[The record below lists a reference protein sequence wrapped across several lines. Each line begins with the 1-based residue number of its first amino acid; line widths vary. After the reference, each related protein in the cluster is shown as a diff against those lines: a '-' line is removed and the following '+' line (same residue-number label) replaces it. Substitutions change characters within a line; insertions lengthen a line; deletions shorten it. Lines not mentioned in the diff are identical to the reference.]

1 MMYYNT
7 LRQNM
12 AKIKLQERREEMKIL
27 NDLRLKLERPLW
39 ALDPELAL
47 IDTILN
53 ENPRLYEIVVA
64 DIKDLNKS
72 STVGRQ
78 DSPTVEQVV
87 RAALYKEMKKLDYR
101 ELEYA
106 QEDSR
111 ICGTFIKLEGRSP
124 FSFEM
129 FQKYI
134 SKIRAESLRALMV
147 EINRIMMQEGGIEDG
162 KRLRTDSTA
171 VETDIHY
178 PTNNSL
184 IWDCIKTSHRLL
196 KKLEE
201 TGEIKKVRN
210 YRKQGKKNEF
220 KINNTKNKEKRAE
233 LFEKQLK
240 LFRTSINQVK
250 RVVGEVIAGVDLVA
264 LSIVGELKG
273 LLPKMEK
280 IYDISYRHE
289 LLGESVPNR
298 EKIFSIYEDH
308 TDILV
313 KGAREAAFGH
323 KVNLTTGRSN
333 LILDCEIVDGNP
345 RDSILYEGVLERV
358 RSDYGL
364 RPRDMVTDGG
374 YASLSNQEKAKEYG
388 IVNIVFNKIVGS
400 LKNVVTSVQMETRLK
415 KWRSGMEAV
424 ISNLKRGFHL
434 FRCEWK
440 GRDHF
445 DAKVLWSVIAYNIRV
460 MTGFMLGKLMPQP
473 Q

>member
-1 MMYYNT
+1 MYYNR
-7 LRQNM
+7 LGQIM
-12 AKIKLQERREEMKIL
+12 AKIKLQEKQEEMKIL
-27 NDLRLKLERPLW
+27 NELRLKLDNPNW
-39 ALDPELAL
+39 ALDPELGL

-53 ENPRLYEIVVA
+53 KNPRLYEIVGP
-64 DIKDLNKS
+64 DIMELNKS

-111 ICGTFIKLEGRSP
+111 ICGVFIKLEGRSP
-124 FSFEM
+124 FSFEL

-134 SKIRAESLRALMV
+134 SKIRGESLRALMV
-147 EINRIMMQEGGIEDG
+147 EINRIMMGEEGIEDG
-162 KRLRTDSTA
+162 RSLRTDSTV

-184 IWDCIKTSHRLL
+184 IWDCFKTSHRLL

-201 TGEIKKVRN
+201 MGKIKKVRN
-210 YRKQGKKNEF
+210 YQRQGKKNEF
-220 KINNTKNKEKRAE
+220 KINNTKKKEKREE
-233 LFEKQLK
+233 LFKKQLK
-240 LFRTSINQVK
+240 LFRMSINQVK
-250 RVVGEVIAGVDLVA
+250 KVVGEVIVGADLGV
-264 LSIVGELKG
+264 LSILSELKG

-280 IYDISYRHE
+280 VYDISYRHE
-289 LLGESVPNR
+289 LLGESVPNS
-298 EKIFSIYEDH
+298 EKIFSIYEEH
-308 TDILV
+308 TDIIV
-313 KGAREAAFGH
+313 KGSREVAFGH
-323 KVNLTTGRSN
+323 KVNLATGRSN
-333 LILDCEIVDGNP
+333 LILDCEITNGNP
-345 RDSILYEGVLERV
+345 KDSTLYEGVLERV
-358 RSDYGL
+358 RNDYGL

-374 YASLSNQEKAKEYG
+374 YASLRNQEKAKEYG

-424 ISNLKRGFHL
+424 VSNLKRGFHL

-460 MTGFMLGKLMPQP
+460 ITCLMVEKLTPQP

>member
-1 MMYYNT
+1 
-7 LRQNM
+7 M
-12 AKIKLQERREEMKIL
+12 AKIKLQGKREEMKIL
-27 NDLRLKLERPLW
+27 NELRLKLDNPNW

-53 ENPRLYEIVVA
+53 ENMGLYEIVVA

-72 STVGRQ
+72 SNVGRQ

-87 RAALYKEMKKLDYR
+87 RAALYKEIKKLDYR

-111 ICGTFIKLEGRSP
+111 ICGVFIKLGDRSP

-134 SKIRAESLRALMV
+134 SKIRAESLRALLV
-147 EINRIMMQEGGIEDG
+147 DINRIMIREERIEDG
-162 KRLRTDSTA
+162 RRLRTDSTA

-184 IWDCIKTSHRLL
+184 IWDCIETSHRLL

-201 TGEIKKVRN
+201 TGGIKKVRN

-220 KINNTKNKEKRAE
+220 KINNTKKKEKRAE
-233 LFEKQLK
+233 IFEKQLK

-250 RVVGEVIAGVDLVA
+250 RVVGEIIEGVDLGV
-264 LSIVGELKG
+264 LSIVAELKG

-280 IYDISYRHE
+280 VYDISYRHE
-289 LLGESVPNR
+289 VLGESVPNR
-298 EKIFSIYEDH
+298 EKIFSIYEEH

-313 KGAREAAFGH
+313 KGSREVAFGH

-333 LILDCEIVDGNP
+333 LILDCAIVDGNP
-345 RDSILYEGVLERV
+345 RDTTLYEGVLERV
-358 RSDYGL
+358 RNDYGI

-374 YASLSNQEKAKEYG
+374 YASLGNQEKAKEYG
-388 IVNIVFNKIVGS
+388 VRNIVFNKIVGS
-400 LKNVVTSVQMETRLK
+400 LKNVVSSVHMETRLK

-460 MTGFMLGKLMPQP
+460 MTGFMLGKLMPQS

>member
-1 MMYYNT
+1 MYYNT

-12 AKIKLQERREEMKIL
+12 AKIKLREKWEEMKIL
-27 NDLRLKLERPLW
+27 NDLRLKLEKPLW
-39 ALDPELAL
+39 ALDPELAF

-53 ENPRLYEIVVA
+53 ENARLYEIIA
-64 DIKDLNKS
+64 PDIMELSKGSK
-72 STVGRQ
+72 VGRQ

-87 RAALYKEMKKLDYR
+87 RAALYKEIKKLDYR

-111 ICGTFIKLEGRSP
+111 ICGVFIKLEERSP

-147 EINRIMMQEGGIEDG
+147 EINRILMQEEGIEDG
-162 KRLRTDSTA
+162 RRLRTDSTA

-201 TGEIKKVRN
+201 TGKIKKVRN

-220 KINNTKNKEKRAE
+220 KINNTKKKEKRGE
-233 LFEKQLK
+233 IFEKQLK

-250 RVVGEVIAGVDLVA
+250 RVVGEILVGADLGVI
-264 LSIVGELKG
+264 SIVAELKG

-280 IYDISYRHE
+280 VYDISYRHE

-345 RDSILYEGVLERV
+345 RDSILYEGVLARV

-364 RPRDMVTDGG
+364 RVRDMVTDGG

-388 IVNIVFNKIVGS
+388 IVNIVFNKLVGS

-415 KWRSGMEAV
+415 KWRSGIEAV

-460 MTGFMLGKLMPQP
+460 MTGFMLGKLVPQP
-473 Q
+473 R

>member
-1 MMYYNT
+1 
-7 LRQNM
+7 
-12 AKIKLQERREEMKIL
+12 MKIL
-27 NDLRLKLERPLW
+27 NELRLKLENPNW

-47 IDTILN
+47 IDTVLN
-53 ENPRLYEIVVA
+53 ENPRLYEIIA
-64 DIKDLNKS
+64 RDIMDLNKN
-72 STVGRQ
+72 TEVGRQ

-87 RAALYKEMKKLDYR
+87 RAAIYKELKKLDYR

-111 ICGTFIKLEGRSP
+111 ICGAFIKLEGRSP
-124 FSFEM
+124 FSFEV
-129 FQKYI
+129 FHKYI
-134 SKIRAESLRALMV
+134 SRITGESLRALMV
-147 EINRIMMQEGGIEDG
+147 EINRIMMQEERIEDG
-162 KRLRTDSTA
+162 KRLRTDSTV

-201 TGEIKKVRN
+201 KGKIRKVRN
-210 YRKQGKKNEF
+210 YQKQGKKNEF
-220 KINNTKNKEKRAE
+220 KINNTKKKEKRAE

-240 LFRTSINQVK
+240 LFRCSINQVR
-250 RVVGEVIAGVDLVA
+250 RVLEGVMTGIDLEMV
-264 LSIVGELKG
+264 SMVEELKG
-273 LLPKMEK
+273 FLPKMEK
-280 IYDISYRHE
+280 VYDISYRHE
-289 LLGESVPNR
+289 VLGESVPNS
-298 EKIFSIYEDH
+298 EKIFSIYEEH
-308 TDILV
+308 TDIIV
-313 KGAREAAFGH
+313 KGLREVEFGH

-333 LILDCEIVDGNP
+333 LILDCEITDGNP
-345 RDSILYEGVLERV
+345 KDSTLYEGVLERV
-358 RSDYGL
+358 RNDYGI

-374 YASLSNQEKAKEYG
+374 YASLRNQEKAKEYG

-400 LKNVVTSVQMETRLK
+400 LKNVVSSVQMETRLK

-460 MTGFMLGKLMPQP
+460 ITCLMVEKLTPQP

>member
-1 MMYYNT
+1 M
-7 LRQNM
+7 M
-12 AKIKLQERREEMKIL
+12 AKIKLQGEQEEMKIL
-27 NDLRLKLERPLW
+27 NELRLKLDNPNW

-53 ENPRLYEIVVA
+53 ENPQLYEIIA
-64 DIKDLNKS
+64 SDIMELNKS
-72 STVGRQ
+72 SEVGRQ

-87 RAALYKEMKKLDYR
+87 RAALYKELKKLDYR

-111 ICGTFIKLEGRSP
+111 ICGAFIKLEGRLP
-124 FSFEM
+124 FSFEV
-129 FQKYI
+129 FHKYI
-134 SKIRAESLRALMV
+134 SRIMGESLRRLMV
-147 EINRIMMQEGGIEDG
+147 EINRIMMGEEGIEDG
-162 KRLRTDSTA
+162 KRLRTDSTV

-201 TGEIKKVRN
+201 TGKIRKVRN
-210 YRKQGKKNEF
+210 YQKQGKKNEF
-220 KINNTKNKEKRAE
+220 KINNTKKKEKRAE

-240 LFRTSINQVK
+240 LFRCSINQVK
-250 RVVGEVIAGVDLVA
+250 KVVEGVITGIDLGAV
-264 LSIVGELKG
+264 SIVAELKG

-280 IYDISYRHE
+280 VYDISYRHE
-289 LLGESVPNR
+289 ILGESVPNR

-308 TDILV
+308 TDIIV
-313 KGAREAAFGH
+313 KGSREVLFGH

-333 LILDCEIVDGNP
+333 LILDCEIADGNP
-345 RDSILYEGVLERV
+345 KDSNLYEGVLERV
-358 RSDYGL
+358 RSDYGI
-364 RPRDMVTDGG
+364 RPRDMVSDGA
-374 YASLSNQEKAKEYG
+374 YASLRNQEKAKEYG

-400 LKNVVTSVQMETRLK
+400 LKNVVQSVHMETRLK
-415 KWRSGMEAV
+415 KWRSGIEAV
-424 ISNLKRGFHL
+424 ISNVKRGFNL
-434 FRCEWK
+434 FRCDWK
-440 GRDHF
+440 GREHF

-460 MTGFMLGKLMPQP
+460 MTGFMLEKLMLQS

>member
-1 MMYYNT
+1 M
-7 LRQNM
+7 M
-12 AKIKLQERREEMKIL
+12 AKIKLQGEQEEMKIL
-27 NDLRLKLERPLW
+27 NELRLKLDNPNW

-53 ENPRLYEIVVA
+53 ENPQLYEIIA
-64 DIKDLNKS
+64 SDIMELNKS
-72 STVGRQ
+72 SEVGRQ

-87 RAALYKEMKKLDYR
+87 RAALYKELKKLDYR

-111 ICGTFIKLEGRSP
+111 ICGAFIKLEGRLP
-124 FSFEM
+124 FSFEV
-129 FQKYI
+129 FHKYI
-134 SKIRAESLRALMV
+134 SRIMGESLRRLMV
-147 EINRIMMQEGGIEDG
+147 EINRIMMGEEGIEDG
-162 KRLRTDSTA
+162 KRLRTDSTV

-201 TGEIKKVRN
+201 TGKIKKVRN
-210 YRKQGKKNEF
+210 YQKQGKKNEF
-220 KINNTKNKEKRAE
+220 KISNTKKKEKRAE

-240 LFRTSINQVK
+240 LFRCSINQVK
-250 RVVGEVIAGVDLVA
+250 KVVEGVITGIDLGAV
-264 LSIVGELKG
+264 SIVAELKG

-280 IYDISYRHE
+280 VYDISYRHE
-289 LLGESVPNR
+289 ILGESVPNR

-308 TDILV
+308 TDIIV
-313 KGAREAAFGH
+313 KGSREVLFGH

-333 LILDCEIVDGNP
+333 LILDCEIADGNP
-345 RDSILYEGVLERV
+345 KDSNLYEGVLERV
-358 RSDYGL
+358 RSDYGI
-364 RPRDMVTDGG
+364 RPRDMVSDGA
-374 YASLSNQEKAKEYG
+374 YASLRNQEKAKEYG

-400 LKNVVTSVQMETRLK
+400 LKNVVQSVHMETRLK
-415 KWRSGMEAV
+415 KWRSGIEAV
-424 ISNLKRGFHL
+424 ISNVKRGFNL
-434 FRCEWK
+434 FRCDWK
-440 GRDHF
+440 GREHF

-460 MTGFMLGKLMPQP
+460 MTGFMLEKLMLQS

>member
-1 MMYYNT
+1 MYYNT
-7 LRQNM
+7 LRQIK
-12 AKIKLQERREEMKIL
+12 AKIKLQEKRKEMKIL
-27 NDLRLKLERPLW
+27 NELRLKLEKPLW
-39 ALDPELAL
+39 ALDPELAF

-53 ENPRLYEIVVA
+53 ENPGLYEIIA
-64 DIKDLNKS
+64 PDIMELNKS
-72 STVGRQ
+72 SKVGRQ

-87 RAALYKEMKKLDYR
+87 RAALYKEIKKLDYR

-111 ICGTFIKLEGRSP
+111 ICGAFIKLEERSP

-134 SKIRAESLRALMV
+134 SKIRAESLRGLMV
-147 EINRIMMQEGGIEDG
+147 EINRIMMQEEGIEDG
-162 KRLRTDSTA
+162 RSLRTDSTV

-178 PTNNSL
+178 PTNNTL
-184 IWDCIKTSHRLL
+184 IWDCMKTSHRLL
-196 KKLEE
+196 KKLAEE
-201 TGEIKKVRN
+201 GKIKKVRN
-210 YRKQGKKNEF
+210 YQKQGKKNEF
-220 KINNTKNKEKRAE
+220 KINNTKKKEKREE

-240 LFRTSINQVK
+240 LFRMSINQVK
-250 RVVGEVIAGVDLVA
+250 KVLEDIIVGADLGVI
-264 LSIVGELKG
+264 SIVAELKG

-280 IYDISYRHE
+280 VYDISYRHE
-289 LLGESVPNR
+289 LLGESVPNG

-308 TDILV
+308 TDIIV
-313 KGAREAAFGH
+313 KGSREVVFGH
-323 KVNLTTGRSN
+323 KVNLATGRSN
-333 LILDCEIVDGNP
+333 LILDCEIADGIP
-345 RDSILYEGVLERV
+345 KDSTLYEGVLGRV
-358 RSDYGL
+358 RSDYGV
-364 RPRDMVTDGG
+364 RPRDMVTDGA
-374 YASLSNQEKAKEYG
+374 YASLRNQEKAKEYG

-400 LKNVVTSVQMETRLK
+400 LKNVVSSIQMETRLK

>member
-1 MMYYNT
+1 
-7 LRQNM
+7 
-12 AKIKLQERREEMKIL
+12 MKIL
-27 NDLRLKLERPLW
+27 NDLRLKLENPNW

-53 ENPRLYEIVVA
+53 ENPRLYEIIA
-64 DIKDLNKS
+64 LDIMDLNKS
-72 STVGRQ
+72 SEMGRQ
-78 DSPTVEQVV
+78 DSPTIEQVV
-87 RAALYKEMKKLDYR
+87 RAALYKELKKLDYR

-111 ICGTFIKLEGRSP
+111 ICGAFIKLEGRLP
-124 FSFEM
+124 FSFEV
-129 FQKYI
+129 FHKYI
-134 SKIRAESLRALMV
+134 SRIRGERLRALMV
-147 EINRIMMQEGGIEDG
+147 EINRIMMQEEGIEDG
-162 KRLRTDSTA
+162 KSLRTDSTV

-201 TGEIKKVRN
+201 AGKIRKVRN
-210 YRKQGKKNEF
+210 YQRQGKKNEF
-220 KINNTKNKEKRAE
+220 KINNTKKKEKRAE
-233 LFEKQLK
+233 LFKKQLK
-240 LFRTSINQVK
+240 LFRCSINQVSK
-250 RVVGEVIAGVDLVA
+250 VVGGVVTGVDLGVI
-264 LSIVGELKG
+264 SIVAELKG

-280 IYDISYRHE
+280 VYDISYRHE
-289 LLGESVPNR
+289 VLGESVPNS
-298 EKIFSIYEDH
+298 EKIFSIYECH

-313 KGAREAAFGH
+313 KGAREVSFGH

-333 LILDCEIVDGNP
+333 LILDCEVVDGNP
-345 RDSILYEGVLERV
+345 KDSNLYEGVLERV
-358 RSDYGL
+358 RSDYGI
-364 RPRDMVTDGG
+364 RPRDMVSDGA
-374 YASLSNQEKAKEYG
+374 YASLRNQEKAKGYG

-400 LKNVVTSVQMETRLK
+400 LKNVVSSVQMETRLK

>member
-1 MMYYNT
+1 M
-7 LRQNM
+7 M
-12 AKIKLQERREEMKIL
+12 AKIKLQEKREEMKIL
-27 NDLRLKLERPLW
+27 NDLRLKLEKPLW
-39 ALDPELAL
+39 ALDPELAF

-53 ENPRLYEIVVA
+53 ENPRFYEIVA
-64 DIKDLNKS
+64 PDIMELNKS

-111 ICGTFIKLEGRSP
+111 ICGAFIKLGERSP

-134 SKIRAESLRALMV
+134 SRIRAESLRALMV
-147 EINRIMMQEGGIEDG
+147 EINRIMIREEGIEDG
-162 KRLRTDSTA
+162 RRLRTDSTA

-201 TGEIKKVRN
+201 TGKIKKVRN

-220 KINNTKNKEKRAE
+220 KINNTKKKEKRAE

-250 RVVGEVIAGVDLVA
+250 RVVGEILEGVDLGV
-264 LSIVGELKG
+264 LSIVAELKG

-280 IYDISYRHE
+280 VYDISYRHE

-323 KVNLTTGRSN
+323 KVNLATGRSN

-364 RPRDMVTDGG
+364 RVRDMVTDGG
-374 YASLSNQEKAKEYG
+374 YASLRNQEKAKEYG

-460 MTGFMLGKLMPQP
+460 MTGFLLGKLMPQP

>member
-1 MMYYNT
+1 
-7 LRQNM
+7 
-12 AKIKLQERREEMKIL
+12 
-27 NDLRLKLERPLW
+27 
-39 ALDPELAL
+39 
-47 IDTILN
+47 
-53 ENPRLYEIVVA
+53 
-64 DIKDLNKS
+64 LNKS

-111 ICGTFIKLEGRSP
+111 ICGVFIKLEGRSP
-124 FSFEM
+124 FSFEV

-134 SKIRAESLRALMV
+134 SRIRSESLRTLMV
-147 EINRIMMQEGGIEDG
+147 EINRIMMGEEGIEDG
-162 KRLRTDSTA
+162 RSLRADSTV

-184 IWDCIKTSHRLL
+184 IWDCLKTSHRLL

-201 TGEIKKVRN
+201 TGKIKKVRN
-210 YRKQGKKNEF
+210 YQRQGKKNEF
-220 KINNTKNKEKRAE
+220 KINNTKKKEKRE
-233 LFEKQLK
+233 EIFKKQLK
-240 LFRTSINQVK
+240 LFRMSINQVK
-250 RVVGEVIAGVDLVA
+250 KVVGEIIVGADLGT
-264 LSIVGELKG
+264 LSILSELKG
-273 LLPKMEK
+273 LLPKMEQV
-280 IYDISYRHE
+280 YDISYRHE
-289 LLGESVPNR
+289 LLGESVPNS
-298 EKIFSIYEDH
+298 EKIFSIYEEH
-308 TDILV
+308 TDIIV
-313 KGAREAAFGH
+313 KGSREVAFGH
-323 KVNLTTGRSN
+323 KVNLATGRSS
-333 LILDCEIVDGNP
+333 LILDCEITDGNP
-345 RDSILYEGVLERV
+345 KDSTLYEGVLERV
-358 RSDYGL
+358 RNDYGI

-374 YASLSNQEKAKEYG
+374 YASLRNQEKAKEYG

-424 ISNLKRGFHL
+424 VSNLKRGFHL

-460 MTGFMLGKLMPQP
+460 ITCLMVEKLTPQP